1 MVAEGHFRKE
11 TRSAIDGGGVPPHT
25 ERAIPG
31 PKREHGSVLPRPR
44 RRGPGGHRQFEEC
57 ALSLPE
63 TGAREGLPPSAQEL
77 PDTRLN
83 PAPAPDVRR
92 DLEPTIAALLVSARP
107 GNDCAPPGRTGP
119 PYVYGTT
126 ELTEVPQ
133 LAMPSLVPPQVA
145 RVRVNCGGRQFG
157 YWM

>member
-1 MVAEGHFRKE
+1 VSTALYFPGRVAAAQVVTANSKG
-11 TRSAIDGGGVPPHT
+11 A
-25 ERAIPG
+25 
-31 PKREHGSVLPRPR
+31 
-44 RRGPGGHRQFEEC
+44 

-63 TGAREGLPPSAQEL
+63 TGAREPSPPSAQEL
-77 PDTRLN
+77 PGTRTS

-92 DLEPTIAALLVSARP
+92 DLEPTIAASLVSARP

-145 RVRVNCGGRQFG
+145 TVRVNCGGRQFG